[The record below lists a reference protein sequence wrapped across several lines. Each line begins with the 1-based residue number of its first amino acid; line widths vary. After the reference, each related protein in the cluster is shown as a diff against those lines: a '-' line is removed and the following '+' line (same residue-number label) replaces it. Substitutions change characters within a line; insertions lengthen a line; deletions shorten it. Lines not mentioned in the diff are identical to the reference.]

1 MAKHHQ
7 RYHSPY
13 AAMLT
18 EQRYALE
25 NQLADQTGLDPSQI
39 MFGYLQITAAV
50 PTTLPVLPRQ
60 KEIDR
65 RFQAFLTDAQ
75 AANH

>member
-18 EQRYALE
+18 EQRYAFA
-25 NQLADQTGLDPSQI
+25 NQLADQTGL
-39 MFGYLQITAAV
+39 Y
-50 PTTLPVLPRQ
+50 
-60 KEIDR
+60 
-65 RFQAFLTDAQ
+65 
-75 AANH
+75 

>member
-18 EQRYALE
+18 EQRYDFA

-39 MFGYLQITAAV
+39 MFGYLVDCKFNPNFWTNCSA
-50 PTTLPVLPRQ
+50 
-60 KEIDR
+60 
-65 RFQAFLTDAQ
+65 
-75 AANH
+75 